1 MKALILSFALLV
13 AMPVLALLRV
23 AKVGV
28 LSSGKI
34 LLNGSP
40 VDLAAVEAEFK
51 RLQAE
56 NGSVWYYREAAEGE
70 PPPEA
75 MSIMELV
82 VKYKIP
88 IRLSASRTSQTMS
101 IMTAIPTRP
110 NKPYLDSSSQGP
122 NRRSG
127 LLVTR
132 A

>member
-13 AMPVLALLRV
+13 AMAVLAAPPV
-23 AKVGV
+23 AKVSV

-51 RLQAE
+51 RLQRE
-56 NGSVWYYREAAEGE
+56 NGSVWYYREAAEGD

-88 IRLSASRTSQTMS
+88 IRLSASSDFTDHVDSDGHSRT
-101 IMTAIPTRP
+101 P
-110 NKPYLDSSSQGP
+110 
-122 NRRSG
+122 
-127 LLVTR
+127 
-132 A
+132 